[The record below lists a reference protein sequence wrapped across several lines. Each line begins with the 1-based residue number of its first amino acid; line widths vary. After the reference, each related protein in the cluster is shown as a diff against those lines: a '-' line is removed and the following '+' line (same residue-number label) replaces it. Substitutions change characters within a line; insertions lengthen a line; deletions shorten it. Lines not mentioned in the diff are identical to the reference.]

1 MPWAQPAG
9 GPPAVAR
16 ADVARADVAISAAS
30 RDARSLLSAGLLPT
44 CPAAA
49 GGAGFAGAGPRSGPL
64 SPRPPMGWPA

>member
-9 GPPAVAR
+9 GPPA
-16 ADVARADVAISAAS
+16 VARADVAISAAS